1 MCCMCGLNLLQ
12 QLQQLQLQLAV
23 GGVEGWKEMRS
34 KELRRDGE
42 VRNPSRE
49 ERKMIAIVR

>member
-42 VRNPSRE
+42 ARNPSRE